1 MASLVSIPPYRWKR
15 ERNIIFYRIY
25 KLFIYFSILI
35 SLVFNSALADEKID
49 KQVKDH
55 EERIESLEDFLLDID
70 ERVGSRSIIKAF
82 DGLRVDIGGFIHTAF
97 THVEG
102 EDGSVNG
109 FNRQNFELLIGADLD
124 ENWSAFF
131 AGGFLRESDD
141 PFTVGD
147 RRNPDFNHV
156 AKNPQII
163 AWVNYRNS
171 DSFNVRIGRMIT
183 PHDSINIEHFP
194 ATLLDPEQP
203 QMLRPFGGNTIFP
216 NFSTGI
222 QLHGKE
228 FFASSNSFHWA
239 AYATRHPANP
249 NEEIFGGRL
258 EIGFQNDTIN
268 VGLNGASGERP
279 GSLSPYQLFGLD
291 LRVDKGNWLV
301 KSAYFATSEDTG
313 GDRIGAYF
321 QPAYRLTADWIVFYR
336 FDILDSGDA
345 SGESTENVLGVNFT
359 PTNNVRLR
367 AIYTSKTMDA
377 GDGSNPAAVDADADI
392 IQFSGTF
399 SF

>member
-1 MASLVSIPPYRWKR
+1 MSNMVSISRYQWKS
-15 ERNIIFYRIY
+15 EPGFIFHFIYKYIYLLPVIIF
-25 KLFIYFSILI
+25 FQI
-35 SLVFNSALADEKID
+35 SSLAFAEKID
-49 KQVKDH
+49 EKVEDH
-55 EERIESLEDFLLDID
+55 EERIESLEEFLLDID
-70 ERVGSRSIIKAF
+70 ERVGSRTIIKAF
-82 DGLRVDIGGFIHTAF
+82 DGVRVDIGGFIHTAF

-124 ENWSAFF
+124 EKWSAFF

-141 PFTVGD
+141 PFVVGD

-163 AWVNYRNS
+163 AWVNYRGA

-222 QLHGKE
+222 QLHGKS
-228 FFASSNSFHWA
+228 FFGGRNSFGWA

-249 NEEIFGGRL
+249 NEEIFGGRTEL
-258 EIGFQNDTIN
+258 GFLNDSIN
-268 VGLNGASGERP
+268 IALNAASGERP
-279 GSLSPYQLFGLD
+279 GTLSSYQLFGAD
-291 LRVDKGNWLV
+291 LRIDRGAWLI
-301 KSAYFATSEDTG
+301 KSAYFTTSEDVG
-313 GDRIGAYF
+313 GDRLGAYF
-321 QPAYRLTADWIVFYR
+321 QPALRLGRDWLLFYR
-336 FDILDSGDA
+336 FDLLEAGDA
-345 SGESTENVLGVNFT
+345 TGDSTENVLGVNFL
-359 PTNNVRLR
+359 PTKNVRLR
-367 AIYTSKTMDA
+367 AIYTSRSMDA
-377 GDGSNPAAVDADADI
+377 GTDPAAVDADADI
-392 IQFSGTF
+392 VQFSGTF